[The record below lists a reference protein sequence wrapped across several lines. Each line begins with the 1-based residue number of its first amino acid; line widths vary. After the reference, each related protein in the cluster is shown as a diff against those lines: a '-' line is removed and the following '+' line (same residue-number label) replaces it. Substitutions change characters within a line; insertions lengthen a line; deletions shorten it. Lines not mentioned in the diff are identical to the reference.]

1 MSRATRLGAGHRCV
15 SGVHTSTPIGVDSEF
30 LTTGQAA
37 ELLGLSR
44 QGVVDLC
51 DRGQLPFTKVG
62 SHRRLRRSTVKSHVR
77 RSLTRD
83 QERSLWL
90 HRVVAGR
97 LAVDPVTTLA
107 TARRNLATMRQA
119 HHQNSAMTWID
130 QWSTMIDGPIDV
142 VADVLTSRSSVAIEL
157 RQNSP
162 FAGVVSEEDRHA
174 TLQAFREHW
183 RREHAA

>member
-1 MSRATRLGAGHRCV
+1 MD
-15 SGVHTSTPIGVDSEF
+15 PQF

-51 DRGQLPFTKVG
+51 ERGLLPYAKVG
-62 SHRRLRRSTVKSHVR
+62 SHRRLRRSDVEPVVQR
-77 RSLTRD
+77 PLTRD

-97 LAVDPVTTLA
+97 LAVDPGSTIA
-107 TARRNLATMRQA
+107 TARRNLVTLRNA
-119 HHQNSAMTWID
+119 HRHSSAQGWIER
-130 QWSTMIDGPIDV
+130 WANLLDGPIDI
-142 VADVLTSRSSVAIEL
+142 VADMLTARSAAALEL

-162 FAGVVSEEDRHA
+162 FAGVVAEDDRHA
-174 TLQAFREHW
+174 ALRAFREHW
-183 RREHAA
+183 RREHAT